1 MPEYYKPQDR
11 KWRGHVLSQMEP
23 TAHARTALTW
33 FPEGRR
39 KRGRQRTTWKRTLLK
54 EMNSAGVGWERATRL
69 AQDRVIWKNFIE
81 ASCATMA

>member
-1 MPEYYKPQDR
+1 MAGPCAKP
-11 KWRGHVLSQMEP
+11 MET
-23 TAHARTALTW
+23 TAHARTARTW

-39 KRGRQRTTWKRTLLK
+39 KRGRLRTTWKRTLLK

-69 AQDRVIWKNFIE
+69 TQDRVIWKNFIE